1 MKRLLFFVLFL
12 SFLFPLFP
20 QPKGKVLF
28 IIAPVNFRDEELLI
42 PYRIVNEAGYK
53 GVIASRNLQSC
64 RGMLGR
70 IVKPDITISQIEV
83 EEYLAIILVGGSGA
97 KIYWNDPQI
106 HQIFREAL
114 EKGKIIGAICISP
127 VTLARAGLLNGK
139 KATVWWSP
147 GFDLRKEIT
156 RGGGKY
162 ISNPVVVD
170 GRVITANG
178 PKAAQE
184 FGKKIVELL
193 NFYFQGSK

>member
-1 MKRLLFFVLFL
+1 MKRLLLFVLFL
-12 SFLFPLFP
+12 SFFFPLFP
-20 QPKGKVLF
+20 QPKGQVLL